1 MRNKILVI
9 ILIVCSGFFA
19 QNEFPG
25 IESKDLHENSII
37 NERIFDG
44 ESLWGYIDGGADLYL
59 EYGFTKLLVQE
70 VDIELIHFTVNIYQM
85 KDSASAFGIYSISK
99 YKCRKVDS
107 ISMYNCI
114 SAFQFQIARGRFYI
128 QIINNKGN
136 ETAKDISKNLA
147 SIILRKTK
155 ASDLVI
161 PRLFQT
167 ELTASEMGELKFM
180 NGILGIQNG
189 YPDWIDRFSD
199 EAKFSLYLLPV
210 EKEDHSLIISLI
222 KFSDEG
228 QMKEFFSQSK
238 IDYTPKDKFKKYT
251 IDDKTIAVSN
261 HDGEILYLES
271 DSSFRN
277 LDAYIEMV
285 KSWKY

>member
-59 EYGFTKLLVQE
+59 EYGFARLLVQE
-70 VDIELIHFTVNIYQM
+70 LDLEQIHFTVNIYQM
-85 KDSASAFGIYSISK
+85 NDSASAFGIYSISK
-99 YKCRKVDS
+99 YKCSKVDS
-107 ISMYNCI
+107 ICLFNCI
-114 SAFQFQIARGRFYI
+114 SNFQFQITKGKYYI

-136 ETAKDISKNLA
+136 NSAQDISKKIAVILLA
-147 SIILRKTK
+147 KT
-155 ASDLVI
+155 DLQDI
-161 PRLFQT
+161 RLPQLFQN
-167 ELTASEMGELKFM
+167 ELLSKGIDQLKYM

-189 YPDWIDRFSD
+189 YPDWIDHFTN
-199 EAKFSLYLLPV
+199 ATNFSLYLLPV
-210 EKEDHSLIISLI
+210 EENDNLLIISLI
-222 KFSDEG
+222 EFSDEG

-271 DSSFRN
+271 DNSFRN